1 MFELFIEGEPAP
13 QGSKSV
19 GRNGQLYESSKKV
32 APWRRAVANAVKTI
46 TFDQFDQPVE
56 VWATFYLT
64 RPRSVKR
71 LLPHVPPDLDKLERG
86 LNDALTQAG
95 VWVDDSLVVRAH
107 SQKFYADNSPAGCHV
122 VIKQFSDVPL
132 LII

>member
-1 MFELFIEGEPAP
+1 MFELFIAGEPAP

-32 APWRRAVANAVKTI
+32 APWRRAVADAVGAI
-46 TFDQFDQPVE
+46 TFEKFETPVE

-86 LNDALTQAG
+86 LNDALTIAG
-95 VWVDDSLVVRAH
+95 VWADDSLIVRAH
-107 SQKFYADNSPAGCHV
+107 AQKFYADDRPSGCHV
-122 VIKQFSDVPL
+122 IVREFSDVPL